1 MIIVINHYVFNMKNI
16 NKVINKIKDKE
27 VKSKKQILLDQKK
40 IEKDNKANEKLRFK
54 QYLLL
59 LKKYEK
65 DFKEI
70 KRLISVVNKKYYKKY
85 QTNIFKECSKKDM
98 FEIGRPI
105 LYYDI
110 KAPYANYV
118 TLKDGSIVKAEYP
131 FRSTSALN
139 TNKIELHKYGPV
151 EVSIKE
157 KSFFGIKYKSKTKDF
172 RWFGPDEAYYEIHYV
187 SGGPS
192 PYEGEQDPDNKYI
205 RRLTKNE
212 ILDELINLIDYHTSR
227 L

>member
-1 MIIVINHYVFNMKNI
+1 MTNVKRITKR
-16 NKVINKIKDKE
+16 IKDKE

-40 IEKDNKANEKLRFK
+40 IEKENKANKKLRFK
-54 QYLLL
+54 QYLIH

-85 QTNIFKECSKKDM
+85 QTNIFNECSKKDM
-98 FEIGRPI
+98 FEIGQPL
-105 LYYDI
+105 LYYHI
-110 KAPYANYV
+110 NAPYNNWM
-118 TLKDGSIVKAEYP
+118 TLKDGSMVKAEHP
-131 FRSTSALN
+131 FESTSALL
-139 TNKIELHKYGPV
+139 TRKIELNKYGAV
-151 EVSIKE
+151 GVSIKE
-157 KSFFGIKYKSKTKDF
+157 KSFFGIKYKSKTKNF
-172 RWFGPDEAYYEIHYV
+172 RWFGPDEAHYVIHYV

-205 RRLTKNE
+205 TRLTKKE
-212 ILDELINLIDYHTSR
+212 ILNELINLIDYHTSR